1 MDSTL
6 HGTSAAFL
14 KHVTQTRL
22 RAVALFFVCFR
33 LSICFARLYPD
44 SIIIAFIAISSSKTP
59 GSQRSCSKTQKQER

>member
-22 RAVALFFVCFR
+22 RTIALFSSASVYQSA
-33 LSICFARLYPD
+33 LPV
-44 SIIIAFIAISSSKTP
+44 FILTVS
-59 GSQRSCSKTQKQER
+59 